1 MNHWLGSRD
10 PVRTLAP
17 NWGVAR
23 GDPGK
28 AVLHVP
34 TSRGSEGEAMT
45 QLDRTVWTAPVRNL
59 VWVAAQF
66 GHR

>member
-1 MNHWLGSRD
+1 MTVALGTID
-10 PVRTLAP
+10 PIRTLSTA
-17 NWGVAR
+17 
-23 GDPGK
+23 
-28 AVLHVP
+28 
-34 TSRGSEGEAMT
+34 TEGEAMT

>member
-1 MNHWLGSRD
+1 MGTLD
-10 PVRTLAP
+10 PIRTLAP
-17 NWGVAR
+17 NIVVTRVPLVGTI
-23 GDPGK
+23 P
-28 AVLHVP
+28 LHP
-34 TSRGSEGEAMT
+34 TSGTEGEAMT

>member
-1 MNHWLGSRD
+1 MNAPLGTID
-10 PVRTLAP
+10 PIRTLAP
-17 NWGVAR
+17 NSSDVHR
-23 GDPGK
+23 PQ
-28 AVLHVP
+28 
-34 TSRGSEGEAMT
+34 SEGEAMT